1 MKIVLSFKKIYF
13 QDTAISPRLGWFVC
27 FVLPTLGFLF
37 CILLI
42 ARDWEQFLVAC
53 VFASILVFVVA
64 KLLICC
70 YEPIIHAVYGKK
82 REKCLSELKERW
94 NKSVVQNYT
103 LTLTFYSRLLLS
115 LMGSRSFKYLSV
127 CLIQSALLHLNNSD
141 FFCF

>member
-1 MKIVLSFKKIYF
+1 MFFPSKKIYF
-13 QDTAISPRLGWFVC
+13 QDTAISPRLGWLIC
-27 FVLPTLGFLF
+27 FVLPTFGFLL

-53 VFASILVFVVA
+53 VFASIVVFVVA

-70 YEPIIHAVYGKK
+70 YEPIIHALYGKK

-103 LTLTFYSRLLLS
+103 FTFTFYSIYSFS
-115 LMGSRSFKYLSV
+115 LQGLKEFQISV
-127 CLIQSALLHLNNSD
+127 CLFDSKCSVASKQK
-141 FFCF
+141 